1 MAAARV
7 VYTTTFVLYC
17 RAPDGDWERQGEWP
31 ETDEFEALSAAHS
44 ADDESKWQAVRL
56 MNQRTYPDGRAPQE
70 TISWMTG
77 IPKAGKVA
85 ARGGGGGGGGGG
97 DDSGGGD
104 TSGGQ
109 DAGGGAS
116 GGASSGPQPIAGRD
130 DQGGKKKKKK
140 RRKGGGDGASA
151 AYKKLAKQHLE
162 ATGAIGGAN
171 SIKKAAEE
179 ASEREADAD
188 QGNKPPMIAVATRLI
203 TVFIIASVV
212 AFASKVPL
220 TIIARKLGESGLDF
234 PGFMIAGYF
243 VAFIFAGLILAKI
256 LLKEGDIE
264 ALTKYFQD
272 ARDSMEDDED
282 DTDYYASGLGDWRG
296 DAASDDPM
304 GDLEEAVEAEKEAA
318 ASSGDGSPSAPA
330 STSAGLDYPPDNV
343 PAEPRKQMLKF
354 LELGLGAIRTQLAK
368 LDKLGKFGLNLYLA
382 GAGDQLAKHGG
393 LDGTQRNGMITEAI
407 VAIGTKK
414 AMAGPFCDKFEEYE
428 RDSKSKAMIEAGRS
442 AMQRFIDGDEK
453 AFGDL
458 PAILE
463 GFTSNKAV
471 KASAQGVVVVMFT
484 DLVGSTKMTQE
495 LGDMGAQQVVRTHN
509 AIVRNA
515 LAAYHG
521 REVKHT
527 GDGIMAVFSNAA
539 NAVASTMVMQQELAK
554 HNGTQGNLPVKVRI
568 GLNAGAAVEE
578 EDDFFGTTVQLSAR
592 VCDKADAE
600 QIYITQSV
608 KDLVTG
614 HSIQFREA
622 GAHEMKGIDKPVPV
636 YEVIWGGQL
645 QATG

>member
-17 RAPDGDWERQGEWP
+17 RVPQGDWVREGEWP

-44 ADDESKWQAVRL
+44 ADDQAKWQAVRL
-56 MNQRTYPDGRAPQE
+56 MNVRTYPDGRAPQE
-70 TISWMTG
+70 TIAWMTG
-77 IPKAGKVA
+77 IPRAGKIQS
-85 ARGGGGGGGGGG
+85 RGGGNGGGGNGGG
-97 DDSGGGD
+97 GNGDSDAGDSGGR
-104 TSGGQ
+104 
-109 DAGGGAS
+109 A
-116 GGASSGPQPIAGRD
+116 GPQPIAGHD
-130 DQGGKKKKKK
+130 EQDKKK
-140 RRKGGGDGASA
+140 RKKKRKGGPEGASA
-151 AYKKLAKQHLE
+151 SYKKIAKQHLE
-162 ATGAIGGAN
+162 ATGAIGG
-171 SIKKAAEE
+171 SQSVKKAAEE
-179 ASEREADAD
+179 AALREAEATESA
-188 QGNKPPMIAVATRLI
+188 KSPLIAVITRLI
-203 TVFIIASVV
+203 TVFIISALV
-212 AFASKVPL
+212 AFAAKIPL
-220 TIIARKLGESGLDF
+220 VIFARKLAESGMDF
-234 PGFMIAGYF
+234 PGFMIAGYVLSF
-243 VAFIFAGLILAKI
+243 VVAALILAKI

-264 ALTKYFQD
+264 ILMKYFQD
-272 ARDSMEDDED
+272 ARAQGDDD
-282 DTDYYASGLGDWRG
+282 DFDEFDQYDSGLGDWRADSPG
-296 DAASDDPM
+296 ADPM
-304 GDLEEAVEAEKEAA
+304 DELETEAEAQ
-318 ASSGDGSPSAPA
+318 SGSPSASDA
-330 STSAGLDYPPDNV
+330 AATTSSGLAYPPDQV
-343 PAEPRKQMLKF
+343 PAEPRKHMLKF
-354 LELGLGAIRTQLAK
+354 LELALGAIRTQLAK

-382 GAGDQLAKHGG
+382 GAGDQLAKHSG
-393 LDGTQRNGMITEAI
+393 LEGTHRNGMITEAI

-458 PAILE
+458 PAILD
-463 GFTSNKAV
+463 GFTSNKAA
-471 KASAQGVVVVMFT
+471 KASAQGVVIVMFT

-554 HNGTQGNLPVKVRI
+554 HNGVQSNLPVKVRI

-600 QIYITQSV
+600 QIFVTQSV
-608 KDLVTG
+608 RDLVTG

-622 GAHEMKGIDKPVPV
+622 GSHDMKGIDKPVPV
-636 YEVIWGGQL
+636 YEVMWRAQL